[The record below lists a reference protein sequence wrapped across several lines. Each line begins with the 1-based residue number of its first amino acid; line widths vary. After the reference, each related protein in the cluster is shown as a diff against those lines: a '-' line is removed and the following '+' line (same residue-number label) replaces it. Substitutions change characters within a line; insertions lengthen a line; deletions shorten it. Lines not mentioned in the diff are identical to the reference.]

1 MRIREVRQKAQT
13 EVNIKA
19 EDGDRG
25 AEDGDLATIMLSDG
39 GLANPAFPSHD
50 GIAPCGPS
58 VSYSYAYS
66 SPKSSPHSDTY
77 SIPDS
82 PPHSDTHSLPYS
94 DINPHNDSHG
104 NLIPR
109 KMSFATQFIA
119 SSGNDCL
126 KIQTDFE
133 EAFVEAFPN
142 IVKEHLCN
150 NEQLSQSKVTN
161 KELIEDNATLFH
173 EGNFEIMDTDIPVA
187 TQPSPLLW
195 NANRIMFGSF
205 HQNDERFIDQSRGVQ
220 CTCNALCMLTQD
232 KIQNSSDLDQIL
244 YEGDALYNRTI
255 TSLKAEG
262 KFVHPLLSLEEI
274 PNTVEIKTGQ
284 YFVEK
289 QHIRYGYLV
298 NTSDNEAL
306 PTLQCAL
313 ETAFLKSTSVLL
325 IIGAV
330 CSAISKRNNLYVFFD
345 SHSHGENG
353 LASSDG
359 KSILMVFSCLEDLI
373 AYLYAFYESMRIDLT
388 VQFDLLP
395 ISIRKKEL
403 SVIHKKQPETLLEAY
418 FHDQTLRQKQKAAV
432 TKDSEP
438 IVNVKKKKNRKE
450 YLRIYMQNA
459 RHDSNFKAKELVA
472 QRKSKQ
478 NARHDSNFK
487 AKELVAQRKHMH
499 KARQDRDY
507 IAKELVAQRKSKQN
521 ARLDSNF
528 KAKELVAQRKYKHK
542 ARQDSNFKA
551 KELVAQR
558 KHKHKARQDSNFKA
572 KELVAQRKHK
582 HKARQDSNF
591 KAKELVA
598 QRKHKH
604 KARQDSNFK
613 AKELVAQKRHKHKAR
628 QDSNFKAK
636 ELVAQRKSKQNARKN
651 LFFVECERVK
661 KQEYRKNKQKMD
673 EMNECIVLGETR
685 KKDKIKFDDH
695 KVEKISDHRYKDIKE
710 CIEQFHSSI
719 AVGPLYVC
727 TCCHQTWF
735 RKGVCMLKNI
745 NLPTS
750 SRLYCTKF
758 ISVNDAEWICHTC
771 IGAIRDG
778 KVPKLSVANGMKWP
792 DKPPELDLHQLEE
805 RLIALRIPF
814 MQIRELPRGGQ
825 YSLKGNVINVPVDIQ
840 PTINCLPRP
849 MDENFTVAI
858 QLKKKLAYKKVD
870 FKENVRPLRVL
881 SALHWL
887 MNKSQLYKKSGI
899 VVDES
904 WFQEVTESS
913 EDTVREF
920 LEVSKESKVK
930 NNTEGEIQ
938 EHNNTSE
945 NDTVESNDYDSDHYS
960 EVDANEHVGNVDTL
974 VDDADI
980 DNKCDKVFTFAPGEG
995 QHPLSLY
1002 QDKDAEYLCFPTIFC
1017 GQTPP
1022 SRDERLVPVHYSDI
1036 VKWELRSVDRR
1047 AAQSVPN
1054 IFFKHKKLQMKQIS
1068 DKVNLAVRRCKKR
1081 GQKITAAEARD
1092 SSYVDKLVN
1101 LDEGYYI
1108 FRQLRNSPAY
1118 LETRKKDIFAMIRQL
1133 SLPTWFMSLSA
1144 ADTRWTDLLKMLAK
1158 LNDGIYYSE
1167 KELENLSWQEKTKL
1181 VQKDPVTCSRYF
1193 DHRVQ
1198 EFLNTVLKSSCEPIG
1213 KLLDYFY
1220 RVEFQQ
1226 RGSPHI
1232 HMLVWIEN
1240 APTLET
1246 NSEREIVQFVD
1257 KYLTCN
1263 TDNEKTANLVGLQSH
1278 KHSRTCRKK
1287 GKPICRFGFP
1297 LPPLPRT
1304 MLLYPLEEDVDKYK
1318 KKNTELLKAMNE
1330 YKDNVDMTFEE
1341 FLENF
1346 AKMDFDDYIKCIRS
1360 SLKAP
1365 KVFLKRKTK
1374 DMRINLFNEGILCAW
1389 KANLDI
1395 QIVLE
1400 PYGCASYIVGYIS
1413 KSQRGMSAQL
1423 DAAAKEARKGNLD
1436 LKKQVRHIGNVFSN
1450 CVEVS
1455 AQEAVYLDLQIPLT
1469 KCTRDIVF
1477 VNTSVP
1483 EERIFLLKPKAALDE
1498 LPAESTDVE
1507 SDNVIQRYSKR
1518 PKQLSKFCL
1527 ADYVSKVDI
1536 IYPKGNKVPEKVND
1550 KNDDDQGDSSSSN
1563 ESEDS
1568 LDDDNS
1574 QGSDLLYKTKNGIK
1588 YKKRKVPRII
1598 RYVKYNKKKDPE
1610 NYFREQ
1616 LMLFVPWRNE
1626 QKDLLGSFDT
1636 YEAHYN
1642 SVQTSLIPK
1651 RNEYEHHIE
1660 ELELARQMMEDEQ
1673 REYDQT
1679 APNAEQENR
1688 EAEEEGSKESEQFVY
1703 FNPSRVVEHRHY
1715 DIGIELQSTCSVP
1728 PVETTGIMLPD
1739 DEYLTLL
1746 RSLNLRQREFFNH
1759 IVHWIK
1765 CKDEPVYAFL
1775 TGGAGVGKSV
1785 VIRALYQTLYRI
1797 LNLKDG
1803 ENPDDKR
1810 ILLCAYMGFAAFNIS
1825 GQTIC
1830 SAFHKKM
1837 YQGTYNHLSADE
1849 LNTFRIK
1856 YRHLKVVI
1864 IDEISMV
1871 GNMTLSFIDTRLQQL
1886 TGSKAAFGGLSVIAV
1901 GDLYQL
1907 KPVGDFLI
1915 CLDLKVGA
1923 SSLARNLWKELFTMY
1938 ELVDI
1943 MRQKDDLAFAQLLN
1957 RLRLN
1962 EMTEEDKQVLQT
1974 RVFDRDT
1981 GDYPKDAV
1989 HLFARNFYVKKHN
2002 DNILSQLPGEKFV
2015 IPCHDN
2021 VVSANIPAKECQTLI
2036 NSLPDDYSKT
2046 GQLMKSLTVVVGMIV
2061 VHTANVDVEDGLTNG
2076 ATGVVKQIDFRM
2088 EGTNRPS
2095 IIWVLFDDPR
2105 VGRTTREKYR
2115 KLYNSSINTDWTP
2128 VFDVQRTFIL
2138 NYKTYQRIQF
2148 PLTPASGKSVWKA
2161 EGATVDRVVVD
2172 LSQEKRIVKI
2182 PHIHYVALSRVKR
2195 LKDLYILNLNE
2206 ASMALDDDVNV
2217 EMHRLRTEAAL
2228 ELCYVPLYKT
2238 DPGKIKIAFN
2248 NARSL
2253 HKHFRDVEFEPNV
2266 LAADAIGFAETRLCR
2281 RDENVHYALK
2291 RFRLIRL
2298 DDAEKES
2305 GNRPHHG
2312 LALYVKEYFQIQKV
2326 VKMQCKS
2333 FEFIFAGIYSIQRG
2347 YVQVVV
2353 LYKYPKSSQTD
2364 FRKDIHHHLRPVI
2377 DLNVRLVILGD
2388 FNIQIDCVNTEFV
2401 KFMETSFRC
2410 RQQIKQSTTDSGSI
2424 LDLIFSNCEA
2434 FCDVVEAYWT
2444 DHKLVYCAIDQ

>member
-25 AEDGDLATIMLSDG
+25 AEDGDLATNMLSDG

-82 PPHSDTHSLPYS
+82 PPQSDTHSLPYS

-104 NLIPR
+104 NLIPC

-119 SSGNDCL
+119 SSGSDCL

-150 NEQLSQSKVTN
+150 NEQLSKSKVTN

-173 EGNFEIMDTDIPVA
+173 EGNLEIMDTDIPVA

-220 CTCNALCMLTQD
+220 CTCNALCMLIQD

-262 KFVHPLLSLEEI
+262 KFVHSLLSLEEI

-359 KSILMVFSCLEDLI
+359 TSILMLFSCLEDLI

-418 FHDQTLRQKQKAAV
+418 FHDQTLRQKQKAVV
-432 TKDSEP
+432 TKDSES
-438 IVNVKKKKNRKE
+438 IVKVKKKKNRKE

-472 QRKSKQ
+472 QRK
-478 NARHDSNFK
+478 
-487 AKELVAQRKHMH
+487 HMH

-507 IAKELVAQRKSKQN
+507 KAKELVAQRKSKQN

-528 KAKELVAQRKYKHK
+528 KAKELVARRKHMHK

-558 KHKHKARQDSNFKA
+558 K
-572 KELVAQRKHK
+572 
-582 HKARQDSNF
+582 
-591 KAKELVA
+591 
-598 QRKHKH
+598 
-604 KARQDSNFK
+604 
-613 AKELVAQKRHKHKAR
+613 HKHKAR

-695 KVEKISDHRYKDIKE
+695 KVEKISEYRYKDIKE

-758 ISVNDAEWICHTC
+758 ISVNDEEWICHTC

-778 KVPKLSVANGMKWP
+778 RVPKLSVANGMKWP

-805 RLIALRIPF
+805 RLVSLRIPF

-840 PTINCLPRP
+840 PTVSCLPRP
-849 MDENFTVAI
+849 MDENFTIAI
-858 QLKKKLAYKKVD
+858 QLKKKLSYKKVD

-881 SALHWL
+881 TALHWL
-887 MNKSQLYKKSGI
+887 VNKSELYKRSGVEI
-899 VVDES
+899 DVN
-904 WFQEVTESS
+904 WFKEVTESS
-913 EDTVREF
+913 EETVREF
-920 LEVSKESKVK
+920 LEVSNKQNKEKHRQNRTNEEDVNVSSVTKDS
-930 NNTEGEIQ
+930 TAA
-938 EHNNTSE
+938 
-945 NDTVESNDYDSDHYS
+945 DDYDSDHFS
-960 EVDANEHVGNVDTL
+960 EIDTNEQVGNVDTL
-974 VDDADI
+974 VDDENLE
-980 DNKCDKVFTFAPGEG
+980 NKCDNVITFAPGEG

-1002 QDKDAEYLCFPTIFC
+1002 HDADAEYLCFPTIFC
-1017 GQTPP
+1017 GQRRP
-1022 SRDERLVPVHYSDI
+1022 SKEERIVPVHYSDI
-1036 VKWELRSVDRR
+1036 VKWELRSVERR

-1068 DKVNLAVRRCKKR
+1068 DKVNLAVRRCKGTEK
-1081 GQKITAAEARD
+1081 KITAAEARN
-1092 SSYVDKLVN
+1092 SEYLDKLVN

-1118 LETRKKDIFAMIRQL
+1118 LQSRKKDIFAMIRQL

-1158 LNDGIYYSE
+1158 LNNGISYTDKDIE
-1167 KELENLSWQEKTKL
+1167 GLTWQEKTKL
-1181 VQKDPVTCSRYF
+1181 VQRDPVTCSRYF

-1198 EFLNTVLKSSCEPIG
+1198 EFLNAILKSSCEPIG
-1213 KLLDYFY
+1213 KLRDFFY

-1240 APTLET
+1240 APTLEKS
-1246 NSEREIVQFVD
+1246 SEEEIVKFVD
-1257 KYLTCN
+1257 KYLTCSVN
-1263 TDNEKTANLVGLQSH
+1263 DAETAHLVELQTH

-1287 GKPICRFGFP
+1287 GKAICRFGFP

-1304 MLLYPLEEDVDKYK
+1304 MLLYPLEEEVDHFRKKY
-1318 KKNTELLKAMNE
+1318 TELQKAMNE
-1330 YKDNVDMTFEE
+1330 NKDNDVSFVEFLETVAKMTFE
-1341 FLENF
+1341 
-1346 AKMDFDDYIKCIRS
+1346 DYVKCIRS
-1360 SLKAP
+1360 SLNAP
-1365 KVFLKRKTK
+1365 KVFLKRAPNE
-1374 DMRINLFNEGILCAW
+1374 MRVNLFNVKILLAW

-1400 PYGCASYIVGYIS
+1400 PYGCASYVVGYIS
-1413 KSQRGMSAQL
+1413 KSQRGMIAL
-1423 DAAAKEARKGNLD
+1423 LEAAAKEARKENPD
-1436 LKKQVRHIGNVFSN
+1436 IKRQVRHIGNVFSN
-1450 CVEVS
+1450 SVEVG
-1455 AQEAVYLDLQIPLT
+1455 AQEAVYLALQIPLT
-1469 KCTRDIVF
+1469 KGTREVVYI
-1477 VNTSVP
+1477 NTCASR
-1483 EERIFLLKPKAALDE
+1483 ERVFLLKPKAVLDE
-1498 LPAESTDVE
+1498 LPAESTNIE
-1507 SDNVIQRYSKR
+1507 SDNIVQRYSKR
-1518 PKQLSKFCL
+1518 PRQLQRFCL
-1527 ADYVSKVDI
+1527 ADYVSKVDVV
-1536 IYPKGNKVPEKVND
+1536 YPKGNKLPETIEYR
-1550 KNDDDQGDSSSSN
+1550 NDDSISDENSSDEN
-1563 ESEDS
+1563 SEDEEMVE
-1568 LDDDNS
+1568 N
-1574 QGSDLLYKTKNGIK
+1574 GNTASDLIHIAKNGTK
-1588 YKKRKVPRII
+1588 YKYRKVPKVI
-1598 RYVKYNKKKDPE
+1598 RYVRYNQTKDPE
-1610 NYFREQ
+1610 NYYREQ
-1616 LMLFVPWRNE
+1616 LMLFMPWRNE
-1626 QKDLLGSFDT
+1626 QKDLLGSFGT
-1636 YEAHYN
+1636 YRAHYN
-1642 SVQTSLIPK
+1642 TMKESLEIK
-1651 RNEYEHHIE
+1651 RNQYEHHTE
-1660 ELELARQMMEDEQ
+1660 ELELARQMMEAEEA
-1673 REYDQT
+1673 EYDEL

-1688 EAEEEGSKESEQFVY
+1688 EAEEEGVKESENFVY
-1703 FNPSRVVEHRHY
+1703 FNPDRVVEHRHY
-1715 DIGIELQSTCSVP
+1715 DIGIEMQSTCSVP
-1728 PVETTGIMLPD
+1728 RVETTSFMLPD
-1739 DEYLTLL
+1739 EEYLRLL

-1759 IVHWIK
+1759 IIHWIK
-1765 CKDEPVYAFL
+1765 CRDEPIHAFL
-1775 TGGAGVGKSV
+1775 SGGAGVGKSV
-1785 VIRALYQTLYRI
+1785 VIRALYQSLYRM
-1797 LNLKDG
+1797 LNLREG
-1803 ENPDDKR
+1803 ENPDDIR
-1810 ILLCAYMGFAAFNIS
+1810 VLLCAYMGTAAFNI
-1825 GQTIC
+1825 GGNTIC

-1837 YQGTYNHLSADE
+1837 YQTDQRMSADQ

-1856 YRHLKVVI
+1856 YKHLKVVI

-1871 GNMTLSFIDTRLQQL
+1871 GKKTFDFIDTRLQQL
-1886 TGSKAAFGGLSVIAV
+1886 TGIRAPFGGLSVIAV
-1901 GDLYQL
+1901 GDFYQL
-1907 KPVGDFLI
+1907 KPVGDRLVF
-1915 CLDLKVGA
+1915 LDLKEGA
-1923 SSLARNLWKELFTMY
+1923 KALAPNSWKDHFKIY

-1943 MRQKDDLAFAQLLN
+1943 MRQKDDLKFAQLLN

-1962 EMTEEDKQVLQT
+1962 VLTEEDKDDLRK
-1974 RVFDRDT
+1974 RVVDRNSSE
-1981 GDYPKDAV
+1981 YPRDAV
-1989 HLFARNFYVKKHN
+1989 HLFAEKEGMYKHN
-2002 DNILSQLPGEKFV
+2002 EKIMNGIDGEEV
-2015 IPCHDN
+2015 DIPCHDT
-2021 VVSANIPAKECQTLI
+2021 VASANISQKRARKLI
-2036 NSLPDDYSKT
+2036 SELPDDPEKT
-2046 GQLMKSLTVVVGMIV
+2046 ANMEKVLTVKVGMKYNISV
-2061 VHTANVDVEDGLTNG
+2061 NVNVEDGLANG
-2076 ATGVVKQIDFRM
+2076 TTGKVKFIEYKI
-2088 EGTNRPS
+2088 EGSNRPS
-2095 IIWVLFDDPR
+2095 IIWMKFEDPR
-2105 VGRTTREKYR
+2105 IGKATREKYFQR
-2115 KLYNSSINTDWTP
+2115 GFYNSNIQTDWTP
-2128 VFDVQRTFIL
+2128 IFEVERTFL
-2138 NYKTYQRIQF
+2138 YKYKMYQRIQF
-2148 PLTPASGKSVWKA
+2148 PLRPAAAK
-2161 EGATVDRVVVD
+2161 TVHKGQGITEDEVVVD
-2172 LSQEKRIVKI
+2172 LTQYKGVRKV
-2182 PHIHYVALSRVKR
+2182 PHIH
-2195 LKDLYILNLNE
+2195 
-2206 ASMALDDDVNV
+2206 
-2217 EMHRLRTEAAL
+2217 
-2228 ELCYVPLYKT
+2228 C
-2238 DPGKIKIAFN
+2238 
-2248 NARSL
+2248 
-2253 HKHFRDVEFEPNV
+2253 
-2266 LAADAIGFAETRLCR
+2266 C
-2281 RDENVHYALK
+2281 
-2291 RFRLIRL
+2291 
-2298 DDAEKES
+2298 
-2305 GNRPHHG
+2305 
-2312 LALYVKEYFQIQKV
+2312 IQ
-2326 VKMQCKS
+2326 
-2333 FEFIFAGIYSIQRG
+2333 
-2347 YVQVVV
+2347 
-2353 LYKYPKSSQTD
+2353 
-2364 FRKDIHHHLRPVI
+2364 
-2377 DLNVRLVILGD
+2377 
-2388 FNIQIDCVNTEFV
+2388 
-2401 KFMETSFRC
+2401 
-2410 RQQIKQSTTDSGSI
+2410 
-2424 LDLIFSNCEA
+2424 
-2434 FCDVVEAYWT
+2434 
-2444 DHKLVYCAIDQ
+2444 